1 MRLCSILDGN
11 RHLRRHLWT
20 GTATGDLLTG
30 GFKNSPL
37 PAPKT
42 KPRPTG
48 DRHMRRHLCLRTA
61 TCDLITGGFNNSPLP
76 APSILLDLTGD
87 RHMRRHLC
95 LWTGTCDSG
104 NRRLSLKTATG
115 DIQTAVS
122 RTAGEQIDR
131 YRHVRFGVWTKVPLS
146 CSKLND
152 CPKISY
158 KLRLSR
164 EKKKKLLSLEN

>member
-131 YRHVRFGVWTKVPLS
+131 YRHVRFGVWAVLEF
-146 CSKLND
+146 
-152 CPKISY
+152 SY
-158 KLRLSR
+158 D
-164 EKKKKLLSLEN
+164 LLSTHIGKFKNRLQKPPK